1 MSKPPKLNTTFFCIA
16 HREEV
21 LLTAVV
27 SSHIN
32 IRNEYSLVFGFSE
45 VTHAKD
51 DKSLNINDEYQMSR
65 INATTLNIDL
75 DNTLKRIR
83 GCEYLILIG
92 LSENQKSYLSFLGDY
107 NVIEINSLEDIN
119 LFVQPISDKKH
130 IHCRVKQIC
139 EGLQLASSQGK
150 AIIIDENAQLI
161 ELKKRNKGGLI
172 VIENDNSVSIIVA
185 TNYAISINV
194 DIEFV
199 EPFGFHEKKFLKLIE
214 SWRKEVKKGI
224 EEKSFIELQALIYNK
239 IHHINF
245 ANHDFVTF
253 FTIGAPYSLIIEN
266 IIPSTYVGL
275 KLKPD
280 FFIFNNIYFK
290 DNFNIESAIIFS
302 PRFFSREETD
312 FVINK
317 LKESHYDVSEL
328 IKEEATSHNLD
339 YYVKEL
345 PFNILHLCSHGN
357 QSEGSLIEEKFVDQ
371 FGKEHIF
378 EYFLTL
384 GLAAEPGRK
393 SKSGEP
399 VMKVSKKIFPKKLN
413 GFAFKTKEFR
423 EQNYPSSIF
432 PKMFRD
438 VPVRE
443 NQLSSKRVTLENSH
457 EIACFRFSHLGMFS
471 HLAAGHSPLI
481 FNNTCWSS
489 YDIKNH
495 FISVR
500 TRAYV
505 GTLWNIDNTIAY
517 KTAESFYNS
526 IFDNT
531 ILKALQESFIHS
543 KETKDQNIYVF
554 YGLHFT
560 KVEKGSSIEKSK
572 KNIAIRLL
580 ESLDTWQGNFDRT
593 NDSSIKE
600 NIQDL
605 INWNRKIIVKKYFK
619 ELITIIGKEKLN
631 EYFKKNSIKTKLKK
645 DV

>member
-16 HREEV
+16 HREEN

-32 IRNEYSLVFGFSE
+32 TANEYSLVFGFSE
-45 VTHAKD
+45 VTNAKD
-51 DKSLNINDEYQMSR
+51 GKSLNINDEHQISR

-75 DNTLKRIR
+75 GNTLKRID

-92 LSENQKSYLSFLGDY
+92 LSENQKSYLSFLEDY

-119 LFVQPISDKKH
+119 LFIQPISDKKP
-130 IHCRVKQIC
+130 ILCRANQVC
-139 EGLQLASSQGK
+139 EGLQLASSLRK
-150 AIIIDENAQLI
+150 AIIIDENAESI

-172 VIENDNSVSIIVA
+172 VTENDNSVSIIVA

-194 DIEFV
+194 DIEFI
-199 EPFGFHEKKFLKLIE
+199 EPFEFHEKKFLELIE
-214 SWRKEVKKGI
+214 SWRKEVKNGV
-224 EEKSFIELQALIYNK
+224 EEKCFIELQALIYDK

-245 ANHDFVTF
+245 VNHDFVTF

-280 FFIFNNIYFK
+280 FFIFNNIYFQ
-290 DNFNIESAIIFS
+290 DNFNIESAIVFS
-302 PRFFSREETD
+302 PRFFSIEETD

-317 LKESHYDVSEL
+317 LKENYYDVNGL
-328 IKEEATSHNLD
+328 IKEEATSNNLD

-357 QSEGSLIEEKFVDQ
+357 QSEGSLIKERFVDQ
-371 FGKEHIF
+371 FGEEHIF

-384 GLAAEPGRK
+384 GIAPEPGKK
-393 SKSGEP
+393 SKSGESLI
-399 VMKVSKKIFPKKLN
+399 KVSKKIFPKKLN
-413 GFAFKTKEFR
+413 GFSFRTKEFK
-423 EQNYPSSIF
+423 EQNYPASIF
-432 PKMFRD
+432 PIMFKA
-438 VPVRE
+438 VPVKE
-443 NQLSSKRVTLENSH
+443 NEISSMRVTLENSH
-457 EIACFRFSHLGMFS
+457 EIACYKFSHLGMFS

-481 FNNTCWSS
+481 FNNTCWSA

-495 FISVR
+495 FIGVR
-500 TRAYV
+500 TRAYI
-505 GTLWNIDNTIAY
+505 GTLWNIDNSIAY

-526 IFDNT
+526 LFGKT
-531 ILKALQESFIHS
+531 ILEALQESIIHS
-543 KETKDQNIYVF
+543 KGTIDQNIYVF

-560 KVEKGSSIEKSK
+560 KLEKGSSMENSK
-572 KNIAIRLL
+572 KNITIHLL
-580 ESLDTWQGNFDRT
+580 KSLNTWKDNFDQT

-600 NIQDL
+600 NIRDL
-605 INWNRKIIVKKYFK
+605 MKWNRAIIVKKYFRQ
-619 ELITIIGKEKLN
+619 LLSIIGKEK
-631 EYFKKNSIKTKLKK
+631 IKEFFMR
-645 DV
+645 